1 MDREALMNAATPEWL
16 SVRQGQSRL
25 IVSIPHAGTELAHIG
40 HRLHSAWL
48 ARMDADWW
56 VDRLY
61 DFATECDATIIAT
74 SISRTVI
81 DVNRDTSSRSL
92 YPGMATTDL
101 IPRTT
106 FDGIALYQDGREPD
120 AAERQQRQED
130 FYDPYHA
137 TLRAEV
143 ERVRSL
149 HGSVVLY
156 DAHSIRSHVPRLF
169 AGELPI
175 FNIGT
180 YDGRS
185 CAPEVSATVERICR
199 ASTHSCVV
207 NGRFKGG
214 WITRAYGRPEEGVH
228 AVQMELACR
237 AYMDEPSEPLSEANW
252 PPIYSFERAAATR
265 DILRDVLEAC
275 VELEL

>member
-1 MDREALMNAATPEWL
+1 MSTTTPAWL
-16 SVRQGQSRL
+16 AVRQGRSKL
-25 IVSIPHAGTELAHIG
+25 LVSIPHAGTELPHIE
-40 HRLHSAWL
+40 HRLQSTWL

-61 DFATECDATIIAT
+61 DFAVECDATIVST

-81 DVNRDTSSRSL
+81 DVNRDPSSRSL

-101 IPRTT
+101 VPMTT
-106 FDGIALYQDGREPD
+106 FDGVPLYQSGREPD
-120 AAERQQRQED
+120 DAERMQRREE

-137 TLRAEV
+137 TLQAEIARLRA
-143 ERVRSL
+143 L
-149 HGSVVLY
+149 HSSIVLY
-156 DAHSIRSHVPRLF
+156 DAHSIRSRVSRLF
-169 AGELPI
+169 EGELPI

-180 YDGRS
+180 FDGRS
-185 CAPEVSATVERICR
+185 CAPTVSAQIERICS
-199 ASTHSCVV
+199 ASTTSYVV

-214 WITRAYGRPEEGVH
+214 WITRAYGQPDKGVH

-237 AYMDEPSEPLSEANW
+237 AYIDEPSDPLNETNW
-252 PPIYSFERAAATR
+252 PPIYSDERAAATR